1 MILTLDDRQVR
12 FVDSVHLENRPD
24 IKVRFS

>member
-12 FVDSVHLENRPD
+12 FVDSVHLDKRPD
-24 IKVRFS
+24 IKVRFN